1 MDQLI
6 FACKQQAK
14 IDTCLLFASSERSVF
29 TKLILPEV
37 ILDMPKTE
45 EALAAIQA
53 EHQKIL
59 AENREK
65 ERQRKARTH
74 RLIEHGALFE
84 TYFPQTVMM
93 NKVELVAFL
102 RELAA

>member
-1 MDQLI
+1 M
-6 FACKQQAK
+6 
-14 IDTCLLFASSERSVF
+14 
-29 TKLILPEV
+29 KLNLPEL
-37 ILDMPKTE
+37 IPDIPKTE
-45 EALAAIQA
+45 EALAAVQA
-53 EHQKIL
+53 KHQKIL

-84 TYFPQTVMM
+84 TYFPQTVTL

>member
-1 MDQLI
+1 M
-6 FACKQQAK
+6 
-14 IDTCLLFASSERSVF
+14 
-29 TKLILPEV
+29 KLNLPE
-37 ILDMPKTE
+37 IIPNMPKTE
-45 EALAAIQA
+45 EALAAVQA

-74 RLIEHGALFE
+74 RLIEHRALFE
-84 TYFPQTVMM
+84 TYFPQTVTM
-93 NKVELVAFL
+93 NKDELAAFL

>member
-1 MDQLI
+1 M
-6 FACKQQAK
+6 
-14 IDTCLLFASSERSVF
+14 
-29 TKLILPEV
+29 KLILPEV
-37 ILDMPKTE
+37 IPDMPKTE

-102 RELAA
+102 RERAA

>member
-1 MDQLI
+1 MKLI
-6 FACKQQAK
+6 F
-14 IDTCLLFASSERSVF
+14 L
-29 TKLILPEV
+29 EV
-37 ILDMPKTE
+37 IPDMPKTE

-74 RLIEHGALFE
+74 RLIEHGALLE

>member
-1 MDQLI
+1 M
-6 FACKQQAK
+6 
-14 IDTCLLFASSERSVF
+14 
-29 TKLILPEV
+29 KLTLPEV
-37 ILDMPKTE
+37 IPDIPKTE

-65 ERQRKARTH
+65 ERRRKARTH

-84 TYFPQTVMM
+84 TYFPQTAMM
-93 NKVELVAFL
+93 NKDELAAFL

>member
-1 MDQLI
+1 M
-6 FACKQQAK
+6 
-14 IDTCLLFASSERSVF
+14 
-29 TKLILPEV
+29 KLILPEV
-37 ILDMPKTE
+37 IPDMPKTE
-45 EALAAIQA
+45 EALTAVQA

-59 AENREK
+59 ADNREK

-74 RLIEHGALFE
+74 RLIEHGALLKL
-84 TYFPQTVMM
+84 TFPQTVMM

>member
-1 MDQLI
+1 M
-6 FACKQQAK
+6 
-14 IDTCLLFASSERSVF
+14 
-29 TKLILPEV
+29 KLILPEV
-37 ILDMPKTE
+37 IPDMPKTE

-65 ERQRKARTH
+65 ERQRKAWTH
-74 RLIEHGALFE
+74 RLIEHGALLE

>member
-1 MDQLI
+1 M
-6 FACKQQAK
+6 
-14 IDTCLLFASSERSVF
+14 
-29 TKLILPEV
+29 KLILPKV
-37 ILDMPKTE
+37 IPDMPKTE
-45 EALAAIQA
+45 EALAAVQA

-65 ERQRKARTH
+65 ERQRKARMH

-84 TYFPQTVMM
+84 TYFPQTVTM
-93 NKVELVAFL
+93 NKDELAAFL

>member
-1 MDQLI
+1 M
-6 FACKQQAK
+6 
-14 IDTCLLFASSERSVF
+14 
-29 TKLILPEV
+29 KLILPKV
-37 ILDMPKTE
+37 IPDMPKTE
-45 EALAAIQA
+45 EALTAVQA
-53 EHQKIL
+53 ERQKIL

-84 TYFPQTVMM
+84 TYFPQTVTM
-93 NKVELVAFL
+93 NRDELAAFL